1 MGAKK
6 KPAVV
11 TVVKPDDLPSRQPKR
26 RTRSYKD
33 HDGGQMEW
41 NDVNEF
47 KTIVREIYT
56 KPDGSIICD
65 RMSGVVIDFLAFG
78 QMTWPYRKPIH
89 APVGTEFHFDHTS
102 DDIHQFDWRKMVAV
116 LPEWFRRF
124 IDEHGGISRLT
135 LSLLRNSEDV
145 HYQSMLGTHHQQRL
159 REWTI
164 TDSGHP
170 ELWFFMGLSDETMF
184 RFKTN

>member
-47 KTIVREIYT
+47 KQSC
-56 KPDGSIICD
+56 G
-65 RMSGVVIDFLAFG
+65 
-78 QMTWPYRKPIH
+78 
-89 APVGTEFHFDHTS
+89 
-102 DDIHQFDWRKMVAV
+102 
-116 LPEWFRRF
+116 RF
-124 IDEHGGISRLT
+124 TQNPTAASFVTVCLE
-135 LSLLRNSEDV
+135 SL
-145 HYQSMLGTHHQQRL
+145 
-159 REWTI
+159 
-164 TDSGHP
+164 
-170 ELWFFMGLSDETMF
+170 
-184 RFKTN
+184 

>member
-78 QMTWPYRKPIH
+78 
-89 APVGTEFHFDHTS
+89 
-102 DDIHQFDWRKMVAV
+102 
-116 LPEWFRRF
+116 
-124 IDEHGGISRLT
+124 
-135 LSLLRNSEDV
+135 
-145 HYQSMLGTHHQQRL
+145 
-159 REWTI
+159 
-164 TDSGHP
+164 
-170 ELWFFMGLSDETMF
+170 
-184 RFKTN
+184 